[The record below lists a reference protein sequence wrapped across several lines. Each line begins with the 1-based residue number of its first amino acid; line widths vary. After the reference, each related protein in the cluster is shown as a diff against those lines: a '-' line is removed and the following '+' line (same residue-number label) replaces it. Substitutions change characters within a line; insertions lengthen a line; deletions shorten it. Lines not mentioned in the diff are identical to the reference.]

1 MDCGDSLNYLY
12 RENESNKYRLKNQIL
27 VWYFMTIRKFNR
39 TLSSFLTNRFRQ
51 IGNITIRYLTQ
62 TIPFFYSSV
71 TPKLFHENRLAA
83 KCFFAFILF
92 SRGIF
97 RVLITISQP
106 TIATVIFS
114 LMKIKTKWFRDGGS
128 T

>member
-12 RENESNKYRLKNQIL
+12 RENESNNYRLKNQIL